1 MICYNKELHERRF
14 NPVLGSSYICLY
26 EKKIGYTI
34 EFKHSN
40 GTYESW
46 PFNKEAAAEQT
57 LEWLDQLYGVKFIPS
72 QILETENKEN
82 D

>member
-1 MICYNKELHERRF
+1 MIAFGKSENNARF
-14 NPVLGSSYICLY
+14 NPMLGSSYCYINEGRLHLIRFWENGRMITEWNLKTK
-26 EKKIGYTI
+26 EK
-34 EFKHSN
+34 
-40 GTYESW
+40 
-46 PFNKEAAAEQT
+46 AQQT